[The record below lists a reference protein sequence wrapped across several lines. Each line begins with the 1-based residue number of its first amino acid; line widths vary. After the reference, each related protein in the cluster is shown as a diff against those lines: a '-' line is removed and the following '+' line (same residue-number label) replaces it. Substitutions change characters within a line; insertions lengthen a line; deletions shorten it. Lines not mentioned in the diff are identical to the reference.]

1 MILGRS
7 EADMELDHVELD
19 QKEAVSISL
28 DQFYSPEGDWL
39 VAAVLIVGVVLGIL
53 PLYLG
58 LGLLAALL
66 VMLPFLVLIA
76 LMTIRVGGYRLV
88 DQLLLW
94 WSILLWIWR
103 DGTPYAGRILPPEGG
118 ELRFL

>member
-58 LGLLAALL
+58 LGCWPLC
-66 VMLPFLVLIA
+66 
-76 LMTIRVGGYRLV
+76 
-88 DQLLLW
+88 
-94 WSILLWIWR
+94 WSCC
-103 DGTPYAGRILPPEGG
+103 
-118 ELRFL
+118 RF